1 MERQHFDE
9 LEHDSASVSEL
20 NERKGGTPSVAS
32 TVIMNNAVGQTDE
45 PWSPT
50 SGGDSPKRLVI
61 SGYLSNENVP
71 VVDSLPNKSVSELNE
86 RKGGTPSVASTVVM
100 NNATGQTDE
109 PRLPTSG
116 GECLK
121 RLVISGYLSNENV
134 PIVDS
139 LPNKRSFGAIAE
151 SPEEEQYSQSRGSS
165 SKQEFYDADEGR
177 SLLGSITDD
186 GSVNARMDHTTSVTQ
201 RQSRRGARCPVYGVS
216 LVASGDQLYAPYLQ
230 RPPPVTDD
238 VIFERRAMLSRQRG
252 SSLLKIQDQLEIAH
266 RLQKPKLLSD
276 MRAFKAANPGSVFQD
291 FINWYGNPANPL
303 EDYDK
308 VSASDTVQ
316 SSDTNKLSTTA
327 KLDNASEAIQI
338 LTATRDFFS
347 NTWDEAT
354 PCAALYQEP
363 LFDALSTVEMVL
375 DNFETMHPAS
385 LVNQIMAVNLS
396 TAYFTL
402 VSSAGDTLHIGMV
415 TMTLKELRETTDHA
429 LRLLARDVTHGICSK
444 EDNFTEN
451 LDRLPRHASVEAIR
465 ACDVACN
472 ALSNAEA
479 TVARAMS
486 MLHKFPRQYDLVQN
500 MLRRADSEPTV
511 LEHPSGR
518 SGILHVIHRQ
528 QQVADSMPVPSLRE
542 YILRNT
548 DENTPCQ
555 LCVRFGDEGA
565 FEGIGAEGGVMVAL
579 TKSYRD

>member
-1 MERQHFDE
+1 M
-9 LEHDSASVSEL
+9 SEL
-20 NERKGGTPSVAS
+20 NERKGGTPSIAS
-32 TVIMNNAVGQTDE
+32 TVIMNNAIGQTDE

-50 SGGDSPKRLVI
+50 SGGKSPRRLVV

-71 VVDSLPNKSVSELNE
+71 IVDSPPNKSVLGLNE
-86 RKGGTPSVASTVVM
+86 REGGTPSVATTIVM
-100 NNATGQTDE
+100 NNATGHSDE
-109 PRLPTSG
+109 PQLPTSG
-116 GECLK
+116 GECPK

-139 LPNKRSFGAIAE
+139 LPNKRSFGAITE

-165 SKQEFYDADEGR
+165 SKQEFYDAEDGR
-177 SLLGSITDD
+177 SLLGSMADD
-186 GSVNARMDHTTSVTQ
+186 VSINARMDHTASVTQ
-201 RQSRRGARCPVYGVS
+201 RQSRRGARCPVHGVS

-238 VIFERRAMLSRQRG
+238 VILERRAMLSGQRG
-252 SSLLKIQDQLEIAH
+252 RSLLKIQDRLEIAH

-291 FINWYGNPANPL
+291 FINWYGNPVNPL
-303 EDYDK
+303 GDYDK
-308 VSASDTVQ
+308 EASSDTLQ
-316 SSDTNKLSTTA
+316 SSDVTKLSTVA

-354 PCAALYQEP
+354 PCAAIDQEP
-363 LFDALSTVEMVL
+363 LFDAFSAVEMVL
-375 DNFETMHPAS
+375 NSFETMHPAS

-402 VSSAGDTLHIGMV
+402 VTAAGDTLHIGMV
-415 TMTLKELRETTDHA
+415 ATTLKELRERTDLA
-429 LRLLARDVTHGICSK
+429 LRLLARDVIYGICST
-444 EDNFTEN
+444 DDFFSEN

-465 ACDVACN
+465 ACDAACN
-472 ALSNAEA
+472 ALSNAEV

-500 MLRRADSEPTV
+500 ILRRADSEPTV
-511 LEHPSGR
+511 LENPSGR

-528 QQVADSMPVPSLRE
+528 QQVADNMPVPSLRE

-548 DENTPCQ
+548 DENNPCQ